1 MALTPASAGDFK
13 PPGPAERLAAI
24 GLSPDLPP
32 LLKKAFDPAG
42 FGPITEPKR
51 GDWLAE
57 HSEPGQTYAEF
68 LESPRNRPD
77 NTRHTIYLLPVGGFT
92 GETAPSLDKL
102 KRYAATFFGMKVA
115 VTEPLETALS
125 GFTTRINRHTRKR
138 QILTD
143 DVLALLMK
151 KLPADA
157 FCVLGITME
166 DLYPEPSWNFVFGQ
180 ASLSERVGVFS
191 FARYDPAFFGETR
204 DKDSKK
210 LVLKRSC
217 EVLAHEA
224 GHMFFLQHC
233 IYFNCAMNGSNHL
246 AESDSRPMYLCPVC
260 LRKLHSS
267 IGFDLVKRYES
278 LRDFYKE
285 AGFDSEAA
293 WVAGRLKAIGASQ
306 KPE

>member
-1 MALTPASAGDFK
+1 MALTPVSADKFK
-13 PPGPAERLAAI
+13 PPGPEERLAAI

-42 FGPITEPKR
+42 CEPVPEPKP

-68 LESPRNRPD
+68 LKSPRNRPD
-77 NTRHTIYLLPVGGFT
+77 NTRNAICLLPIGEFS
-92 GETAPSLDKL
+92 GETAPSLEKL
-102 KRYAATFFGMKVA
+102 KRYAAAFFGMKVVVA
-115 VTEPLETALS
+115 EPLEITLS
-125 GFTTRINRHTRKR
+125 GLTTRTNRYTRKR

-143 DVLALLMK
+143 DVLSLLEK

-166 DLYPEPSWNFVFGQ
+166 DLYPDPSWNFVFGQ

-191 FARYDPAFFGETR
+191 FARYDPAFYGETR
-204 DKDSKK
+204 DKNSKK

-224 GHMFFLQHC
+224 AHMFYLQHC
-233 IYFNCAMNGSNHL
+233 IYFNCAINGSNHL
-246 AESDSRPMYLCPVC
+246 AESDSRPMYACPVC

-267 IGFDLVKRYES
+267 VGFDLVKRYES
-278 LRDFYKE
+278 LLAFYKE
-285 AGFDSEAA
+285 VGFDKEAA
-293 WVAGRLKAIGASQ
+293 WAAGRLKAIGAAQ